1 MELADYLRSKHS
13 EKAVKRYLHDI
24 KQYMQYNAH
33 HETAIHK
40 DIMDYI
46 GFLRRTEI
54 TSQTI
59 LTTLYS
65 IRKYYDYL
73 MAADRRHD
81 HPCRFIKL
89 RDGRQ
94 KDIQL
99 QDLFTTVE
107 LEKLLDRKERY
118 PRNKLK
124 NQIIISLLIYQAL
137 SNGEITRI
145 ELSDIDLEAA
155 EIYIRPSSTL
165 NERTLKLRSNQI
177 MMLYKYTNEVRPK
190 LIKEETEILILT
202 MRGTAE
208 KGEGIHYLTET
219 LRKKY
224 PCLHQGSGRQASRK
238 LNPTTIRQSVI
249 TNLLK
254 EGKDLRIVQ
263 AFAGHKHPST
273 TEKYKQTDVEELKIE
288 VLKYHPLG

>member
-1 MELADYLRSKHS
+1 MHLVEYLRSKHS

-24 KQYMQYNAH
+24 KQYHIFNAN
-33 HETAIHK
+33 HETAMHK
-40 DIMDYI
+40 DIMNYI
-46 GFLRRTEI
+46 GFLRQTNI
-54 TSQTI
+54 TSQTV

-65 IRKYYDYL
+65 VRKYYDYL
-73 MAADRRHD
+73 MKSGQRED

-99 QDLFTTVE
+99 QDLFTTAE
-107 LEKLLDRKERY
+107 LEKLLVREERY
-118 PRNKLK
+118 PINKLK

-137 SNGEITRI
+137 SNGAITRI
-145 ELSDIDLEAA
+145 QLSDIDLDAA
-155 EIYIRPSSTL
+155 EIYIRPSTIL

-177 MMLYKYTNEVRPK
+177 MMLYKYINEIRPK
-190 LIKEETEILILT
+190 IIKEDTEILILT

-224 PCLHQGSGRQASRK
+224 PSRK

-263 AFAGHKHPST
+263 KFAGHRSPLT

>member
-1 MELADYLRSKHS
+1 MNLIEYLRSKHS

-24 KQYMQYNAH
+24 KQYHIFNAN
-33 HETAIHK
+33 HETAMHK
-40 DIMDYI
+40 DIMNYI
-46 GFLRRTEI
+46 GFLRQTNI
-54 TSQTI
+54 TAQTV

-73 MAADRRHD
+73 IKSGQRDD

-99 QDLFTTVE
+99 QDLFTTAE
-107 LEKLLDRKERY
+107 LEKLLVRQERY
-118 PRNKLK
+118 PINKLR

-137 SNGEITRI
+137 SNGAITRI
-145 ELSDIDLEAA
+145 QVSDIDLEVA
-155 EIYIRPSSTL
+155 EIYIRPSTIL

-177 MMLYKYTNEVRPK
+177 MMLYKYINEVRPK
-190 LIKEETEILILT
+190 IIKEDTEILILT

-224 PCLHQGSGRQASRK
+224 PSRK

-254 EGKDLRIVQ
+254 QGKDLRIVQ
-263 AFAGHKHPST
+263 KFAGHRSPLT

>member
-13 EKAVKRYLHDI
+13 EKSVRRYLHDI
-24 KQYMQYNAH
+24 KQYQTYNAN

-46 GFLRRTEI
+46 GSLRRTEI

-73 MAADRRHD
+73 MKSGQRED

-99 QDLFTTVE
+99 QDLFTTAE

-137 SNGEITRI
+137 SNGGITRI
-145 ELSDIDLEAA
+145 ELSDVNLEAA
-155 EIYIRPSSTL
+155 EIYIRQSSTL

-177 MMLYKYTNEVRPK
+177 MMLYKYIHEVRLN
-190 LIKEETEILILT
+190 LIKEETDILILT

-224 PCLHQGSGRQASRK
+224 PSRK

>member
-1 MELADYLRSKHS
+1 MEYADYLKSKHS

-24 KQYMQYNAH
+24 KQYWTYNANYEAATH
-33 HETAIHK
+33 Q
-40 DIMDYI
+40 DIMNYL
-46 GFLRRTEI
+46 GFLRRSSLTA
-54 TSQTI
+54 QTI

-65 IRKYYDYL
+65 IRKYYDFL
-73 MAADRRHD
+73 MKYGYRDN

-99 QDLFTTVE
+99 QDLFTSKE
-107 LEKLLDRKERY
+107 LEKLLNREERY
-118 PRNKLK
+118 PINKLR
-124 NQIIISLLIYQAL
+124 NQIIISFLIYQAL
-137 SNGEITRI
+137 PTGSITRI
-145 ELSDIDLEAA
+145 RVQDIDLEAT
-155 EIYIRPSSTL
+155 EIYIRRGTRL

-177 MMLYKYTNEVRPK
+177 MMLYKYIHEVRPK
-190 LIKEETEILILT
+190 IIKEDTEILILT

-224 PCLHQGSGRQASRK
+224 PSRK

-263 AFAGHKHPST
+263 KFAGHRSPMT

>member
-1 MELADYLRSKHS
+1 MNLIDYLRSKHS

-24 KQYMQYNAH
+24 KQYHIFNTN
-33 HETAIHK
+33 HETAMHK
-40 DIMDYI
+40 DIMNYI
-46 GFLRRTEI
+46 GFLRQTNI
-54 TSQTI
+54 TAQTV

-65 IRKYYDYL
+65 VRKYYNYL
-73 MAADRRHD
+73 LAAGHRQD

-99 QDLFTTVE
+99 QDLFTPAE
-107 LEKLLDRKERY
+107 LEKLLVREERY
-118 PRNKLK
+118 PINKLK

-137 SNGEITRI
+137 SNGAITRI
-145 ELSDIDLEAA
+145 QVSDIDLEVA
-155 EIYIRPSSTL
+155 EIYIRSSTIL
-165 NERTLKLRSNQI
+165 NERTLKLRPNQI
-177 MMLYKYTNEVRPK
+177 MILYKYINEIRPK
-190 LIKEETEILILT
+190 LIKEDTEILILT

-224 PCLHQGSGRQASRK
+224 PSRK

-263 AFAGHKHPST
+263 KFAGHRSPLT

>member
-1 MELADYLRSKHS
+1 MNLIEYLRSKHS

-24 KQYMQYNAH
+24 KQYHIFNAN
-33 HETAIHK
+33 HETAMHK
-40 DIMDYI
+40 DIMNYI
-46 GFLRRTEI
+46 GFLRQTNI
-54 TSQTI
+54 TAQTV

-73 MAADRRHD
+73 MKSGQRDD

-99 QDLFTTVE
+99 QDLFTTAE
-107 LEKLLDRKERY
+107 MEKLLDREERY
-118 PRNKLK
+118 PINKLK

-137 SNGEITRI
+137 SNGAITRI
-145 ELSDIDLEAA
+145 QVYDIDLEAA
-155 EIYIRPSSTL
+155 EIYIRPSTIL

-177 MMLYKYTNEVRPK
+177 MMLYKYINEIRPK
-190 LIKEETEILILT
+190 IIKEETEILILT

-224 PCLHQGSGRQASRK
+224 PSRK

-254 EGKDLRIVQ
+254 TGKDLRIVQ
-263 AFAGHKHPST
+263 KFAGHRSPMT